1 MRAILFSIAVLCL
14 AALGGCDPTGHMAKA
29 GCSVGNCL
37 PDEVSGYQCGSTDI
51 QGDMWLA
58 RGAER
63 RDAINGAQRKCVL
76 ESNAPESC
84 FVVPNDCER
93 LQSYCPGGE
102 GDTSPNCRMYGS
114 YVKGTSGP
122 YLEF

>member
-1 MRAILFSIAVLCL
+1 MRVFLLTMTVLCL

-37 PDEVSGYQCGSTDI
+37 PDEVSGHQCLASDI

-63 RDAINGAQRKCVL
+63 DDAINAAQRLCVAS
-76 ESNAPESC
+76 SNVPESC

-93 LQSYCPGGE
+93 LESYCPGGE

-114 YVKGTSGP
+114 YVEGTSGP
-122 YLEF
+122 LLEF